1 VFVVSSR
8 PRGSVHTFALL
19 FDTILF
25 TSIILLESI
34 QLVDPLITVTAS
46 KGYSTL
52 LYCIRLNSILFYSA
66 LLFSRVLYRKRS
78 SISVVLK
85 LVVCFP

>member
-1 VFVVSSR
+1 MTFSLRVFLVSCG
-8 PRGSVHTFALL
+8 PRGSVHSFKLL

-46 KGYSTL
+46 IATL
-52 LYCIRLNSILFYSA
+52 LYCLHSIKFHSILLSTP
-66 LLFSRVLYRKRS
+66 LL
-78 SISVVLK
+78 
-85 LVVCFP
+85 